1 MVETRGCRVSD
12 VQLQRGLPALV
23 LENDAVAVTVLPAKG
38 ADIVSLVAKPDGVD
52 VMWRSPWGLQPVVGG
67 VPSAFDSAVTWSDA
81 YEGGWQ
87 VLFPNGG
94 LAGTYKGVELNFHGE
109 ASTAAWD
116 VDGVDADEDSAEIR
130 LSARLRR
137 SPFRIER
144 RMGLSG
150 DRPVLVIRERVTNV
164 GGEPMEF
171 MWGHHPAYGSPF
183 LSGACRI
190 DTNAGKLWAD
200 DVLDSEHNRLTP
212 GGTFSWPVGERNG
225 AEVDMSRVPAED
237 GPPRQTMAFLRDFS
251 GSHGW
256 YGITNTELGLG
267 VGLVWPVEVF
277 PFAWF
282 WQEMHASSGFPWY
295 KAVYTMAIEP
305 FTSIPSGLVNV
316 IAKTQTQRRL
326 DPGESLAMELS
337 AVLYRS
343 RSGISGIAPDGTVS
357 VR

>member
-1 MVETRGCRVSD
+1 MATKGGCRVSE
-12 VQLQRGLPALV
+12 VELERGVPGFV
-23 LENDAVAVTVLPAKG
+23 LENDAIAVTVVPVKG
-38 ADIVSLVAKPDGVD
+38 ADIVGLVAKPDGVD
-52 VMWRSPWGLQPVVGG
+52 VMWKSPWGLPPLVGG
-67 VPSAFDSAVTWSDA
+67 VPAAFDSQVTWSAA

-94 LAGTYKGVELNFHGE
+94 PAGTYKGVELNFHGE
-109 ASTAAWD
+109 ASTSAWEIDGIDAA
-116 VDGVDADEDSAEIR
+116 GESAEIR
-130 LSARLRR
+130 LSLRLRR

-144 RMGLSG
+144 QMRLAG
-150 DRPVLVIRERVTNV
+150 DRPVLTIRERVTNL
-164 GGEPMEF
+164 GGERMEF
-171 MWGHHPAYGSPF
+171 MWGHHPAYGAPF

-190 DTNAGKLWAD
+190 DTSAGAVWAD
-200 DVLDSEHNRLTP
+200 ADYDGPANPLTRDA
-212 GGTFSWPVGERNG
+212 TFDWPVGARDG
-225 AEVDMSRVPAED
+225 VPADLSMLPAED
-237 GPPRQTMAFLRDFS
+237 GPPRQMLAFLRDFP

-267 VGLVWPVEVF
+267 VGLVWPLDVF

-295 KAVYTMAIEP
+295 REVYTMAIEP
-305 FTSIPSGLVNV
+305 FTSIPGGLLNV
-316 IAKTQTQRRL
+316 MEKTQTQRAL

-343 RSGISGIAPDGTVS
+343 HAGITGIAPDGTVA